1 MSSESDAVLPAGPT
15 TTKVVHR
22 RKPEYE
28 QDDSPDDIL
37 RRFETRQNQMFPD
50 DPSDERHHIAMA
62 TKGQSKFYDP
72 CKLTSQMTL
81 HCLERSRFNA
91 KKAKEECK
99 EYFDAYKECKAEW
112 VESLRRKR
120 SGM

>member
-1 MSSESDAVLPAGPT
+1 MSSESGVVLPAGGSR
-15 TTKVVHR
+15 TKTAQR
-22 RKPEYE
+22 RKAEYE
-28 QDDSPDDIL
+28 QEDSAEEIL
-37 RRFETRQNQMFPD
+37 RRFDTRQNQMFPD
-50 DPSDERHHIAMA
+50 DPTDERHHIAMA

-81 HCLERSRFNA
+81 HCLERSRFNSKRA
-91 KKAKEECK
+91 REECK

-120 SGM
+120 NGI